1 MPRSEAESGYGIK
14 IDATK
19 EKVSRD
25 PYIFRF
31 LVTYHLRGFFKNL
44 SAALY
49 FSPSHDLPL
58 EGDFKNVS
66 GAPIKTGLLIP
77 YLVRGSTNFLPED
90 LIFPPSRD
98 LPLEGDFKKL
108 WEHP

>member
-1 MPRSEAESGYGIK
+1 M
-14 IDATK
+14 
-19 EKVSRD
+19 
-25 PYIFRF
+25 
-31 LVTYHLRGFFKNL
+31 TYHLRGFFKNL

-49 FSPSHDLPL
+49 FAPSHDLPL
-58 EGDFKNVS
+58 EGDFKKDS

-108 WEHP
+108 REHP